1 MKKLFAVLLA
11 AALLFTLAACS
22 NAGAEPTDAPE
33 TTELPSEVTQ
43 APEESEAPA
52 ALTDDGKLVA
62 DTKTQLI
69 GEWGSAGFDGVKLTF
84 RDNGTG
90 SYLGLDGAERSFLY
104 LLSVAHEA
112 YNNGEEYVNYQM
124 SLKYDNGA
132 SEDVVIDIRDNNGA
146 ELVLHNTDGGGYT
159 GLIDFDVW
167 TKLS

>member
-11 AALLFTLAACS
+11 AALLFALAACS
-22 NAGAEPTDAPE
+22 NAGAEPADTPDTAEPSAQVTLPQTE
-33 TTELPSEVTQ
+33 T
-43 APEESEAPA
+43 EAPA
-52 ALTDDGKLVA
+52 ALTDDGKLVV
-62 DTKTQLI
+62 DLKTQLI
-69 GEWGSAGFDGVKLTF
+69 GDWGYSGYDGVRLTF

-132 SEDVVIDIRDNNGA
+132 SEDVIIDLRENDGT
-146 ELVLHNTDGGGYT
+146 ELVLHNSEGGGYS

-167 TKLS
+167 GKE